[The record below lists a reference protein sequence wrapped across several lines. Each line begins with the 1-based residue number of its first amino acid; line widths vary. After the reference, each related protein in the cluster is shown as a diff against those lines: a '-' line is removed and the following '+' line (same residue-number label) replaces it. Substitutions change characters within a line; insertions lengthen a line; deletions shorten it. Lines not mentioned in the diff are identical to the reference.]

1 MSGKNRISE
10 HSPTLL
16 FRAQQRKV
24 AHPRIK
30 GTLARYIYMKSTVYT
45 RTGDDG
51 TTSLVGG
58 TRVSKTSTRLEAY
71 GTVDEANSWLGL
83 LESSQAIPEAAHATL
98 ARAMNHMFD
107 IGSALATEPES
118 SWQPAPFPTDAIAAL
133 EADIDALDAA
143 VPRHNRFTLPGGHA
157 DSARANI
164 ARTVVR
170 RAERRI
176 LALAAEA
183 PVDPGII
190 RYVNRLSDYLY
201 ILSRAINVHTRTPER
216 FWGE

>member
-1 MSGKNRISE
+1 
-10 HSPTLL
+10 
-16 FRAQQRKV
+16 
-24 AHPRIK
+24 
-30 GTLARYIYMKSTVYT
+30 MKSTVYT

-83 LESSQAIPEAAHATL
+83 LESSGSLPDGAHTTL
-98 ARAMNHMFD
+98 SRAMNHMFD
-107 IGSALATEPES
+107 IGSALATEAES
-118 SWQPAPFPTDAIAAL
+118 QWQPAPFPPEAIAEI
-133 EADIDALDAA
+133 EAEIDRLDATL
-143 VPRHNRFTLPGGHA
+143 PRHNRFTLPGGHL
-157 DSARANI
+157 DSAKANI

-183 PVDPGII
+183 DIDPGII

-201 ILSRAINVHTRTPER
+201 ILSRAINVGTATPER